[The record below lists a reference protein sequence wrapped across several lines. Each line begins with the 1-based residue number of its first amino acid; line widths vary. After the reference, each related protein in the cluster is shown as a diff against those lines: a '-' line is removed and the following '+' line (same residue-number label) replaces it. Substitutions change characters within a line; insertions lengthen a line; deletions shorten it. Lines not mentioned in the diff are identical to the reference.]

1 MTSNNRFH
9 FNDSLRITD
18 IYHQGSTLH
27 IKASK
32 IWQQRIHNYAPYNSV
47 DLAIDKADESKF
59 AGDDAEFIR
68 LMKLLYKNKS
78 LAQSKSV
85 VGDQFA
91 ISYSNGETT
100 IVELESIL
108 KQIQRCKT
116 TAEALD
122 ILKGII

>member
-32 IWQQRIHNYAPYNSV
+32 IWQQRLHNYAPYNSV
-47 DLAIDKADESKF
+47 DLPIIEADEALF
-59 AGDDAEFIR
+59 FGEDVELIR
-68 LMKLLYKNKS
+68 LMKLLYKNKD
-78 LAQSKSV
+78 LPQSKSV

-91 ISYSNGETT
+91 ISYSNGDTA
-100 IVELESIL
+100 IVELDEVL
-108 KQIQRCKT
+108 KQLQRCKN
-116 TAEALD
+116 TAEALK
-122 ILKGII
+122 ILKGLI